1 MYTIGSE
8 QGDFFQES
16 IIFTKGDDFFTS
28 EGERAMKRFTKW
40 AEREFGMGER
50 VIATLLAGVV
60 FILLIPFLIIKGSAA
75 IDSWLHISRFDFGL
89 INLVVGGAMTLVGW
103 LFAMWSIVDQLTRGR
118 GTPLPVM
125 ATQILLVTGP
135 FAYCRNPMGFGTI
148 VLYYG
153 LAIWTGS
160 WSAIALVTSFAAVL
174 IAYLKYIEEKELE
187 ARFGQ
192 SYMEFKETTPF
203 IIPSMPKK

>member
-1 MYTIGSE
+1 
-8 QGDFFQES
+8 
-16 IIFTKGDDFFTS
+16 
-28 EGERAMKRFTKW
+28 MKHFSKW

-50 VIATLLAGVV
+50 VIATLLAGVLFV
-60 FILLIPFLIIKGSAA
+60 LVIPFLIITGSAA
-75 IDSWLHISRFDFGL
+75 IDRWLNISQFDFGMLNL
-89 INLVVGGAMTLVGW
+89 IVGGAMALIGW

-125 ATQILLVTGP
+125 ATQTLLITGP
-135 FAYCRNPMGFGTI
+135 FAYCRNPMSFGTL
-148 VLYYG
+148 VLYFG

-160 WSAIALVTSFAAVL
+160 WSAIALVTSFGVAL

-192 SYMEFKETTPF
+192 SYMEYKKTTPL
-203 IIPSMPKK
+203 IIPSMSRNNRHR

>member
-1 MYTIGSE
+1 
-8 QGDFFQES
+8 
-16 IIFTKGDDFFTS
+16 
-28 EGERAMKRFTKW
+28 MKRFTKW

-60 FILLIPFLIIKGSAA
+60 FVLLIPFVILKGSAS
-75 IDSWLHISRFDFGL
+75 IDRWLHILPFDFGL
-89 INLVVGGAMTLVGW
+89 INLVVGGAMALMGM

-125 ATQILLVTGP
+125 ATQTLLITGP
-135 FAYCRNPMGFGTI
+135 FAYCRNPMSFGTI
-148 VLYYG
+148 VLYSG
-153 LAIWTGS
+153 LAIWAGS
-160 WSAIALVTSFAAVL
+160 WSAIALVTSFAVVL

-192 SYMEFKETTPF
+192 SYMEYKETTPF
-203 IIPSMPKK
+203 IIPSMSKK

>member
-1 MYTIGSE
+1 MK
-8 QGDFFQES
+8 FFS
-16 IIFTKGDDFFTS
+16 KL
-28 EGERAMKRFTKW
+28 
-40 AEREFGMGER
+40 AEREFGIGER

-60 FILLIPFLIIKGSAA
+60 FILLIPFVIFKGSAA
-75 IDSWLHISRFDFGL
+75 IDRWLHISRFDFGL
-89 INLVVGGAMTLVGW
+89 INLVVGGAMVLIGW

-125 ATQILLVTGP
+125 ATQTLLITGP

-174 IAYLKYIEEKELE
+174 IAYLKCIEEKELE

-192 SYMEFKETTPF
+192 SYMEYKETTPF

>member
-1 MYTIGSE
+1 
-8 QGDFFQES
+8 
-16 IIFTKGDDFFTS
+16 
-28 EGERAMKRFTKW
+28 MKRFTKW

-60 FILLIPFLIIKGSAA
+60 FVLLIPFVILKGSAS
-75 IDSWLHISRFDFGL
+75 IDRWLHILPFDFGL
-89 INLVVGGAMTLVGW
+89 INLVVGGAMALMGM

-125 ATQILLVTGP
+125 ATQTLLITGP
-135 FAYCRNPMGFGTI
+135 FAYCRNPMSFGTI
-148 VLYYG
+148 VLYSG
-153 LAIWTGS
+153 LAIWAGS
-160 WSAIALVTSFAAVL
+160 WSAIALVTSFAVVL

-192 SYMEFKETTPF
+192 SYMEYKETTPF
-203 IIPSMPKK
+203 IIPSMAKK